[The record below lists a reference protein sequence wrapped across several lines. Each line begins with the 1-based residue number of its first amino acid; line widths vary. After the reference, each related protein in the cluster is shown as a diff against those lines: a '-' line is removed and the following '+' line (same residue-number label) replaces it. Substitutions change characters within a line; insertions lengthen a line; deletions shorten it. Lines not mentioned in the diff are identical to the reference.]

1 MHVEESLNEHLRRD
15 TQQREN
21 RDGAIRELEERY
33 GNELKALGAQLGE
46 KDESLKIRDSELGA
60 LRNQVKSLAEQLSK
74 VESAKERAAAL
85 LQDKI
90 KNEKQLKASSDS
102 AQREL
107 EQNYKAK
114 IAALEQQLGEKLQS
128 VGSRDS
134 QVMALK
140 SELTAVNRRMSELTA
155 ARKGREPV
163 SRSRA
168 RKGRSRGN
176 ERRCGQRTGRKF

>member
-1 MHVEESLNEHLRRD
+1 
-15 TQQREN
+15 
-21 RDGAIRELEERY
+21 
-33 GNELKALGAQLGE
+33 GNELKALGGQLGE
-46 KDESLKIRDSELGA
+46 KVESLKIRDSELGA

-85 LQDKI
+85 LQEKI

-114 IAALEQQLGEKLQS
+114 IATLEQQLGEKLQS

-140 SELTAVNRRMSELTA
+140 SELTAANRRMSELTA
-155 ARKGREPV
+155 AREKAERLFQEAVREKADLEL
-163 SRSRA
+163 SKDTA
-168 RKGRSRGN
+168 IN
-176 ERRCGQRTGRKF
+176 EVQESFSGKILAFESEVN

>member
-1 MHVEESLNEHLRRD
+1 VPFVTGRALRQRTQSLRV
-15 TQQREN
+15 
-21 RDGAIRELEERY
+21 
-33 GNELKALGAQLGE
+33 QLGE

-114 IAALEQQLGEKLQS
+114 IDALEQQLGEKLQS

-140 SELTAVNRRMSELTA
+140 SELTAANRRMSDLTA
-155 ARKGREPV
+155 AREKAESLFQTRWEKADLAQSKDTAINNLKENFSGKIL
-163 SRSRA
+163 A
-168 RKGRSRGN
+168 F
-176 ERRCGQRTGRKF
+176 ERDQ